1 MKRASEHRMTDD
13 HEYSGDRA
21 PEGPG
26 VVTAAI
32 SGAALDAA
40 ETYARHVE
48 KASTASNGLSSA
60 VAIDRVRRARA
71 ALDRRQVAILDM
83 VAVKGHTIARVAEMT
98 GKPDGDLTALYVAAC
113 NALASHYE
121 TDG

>member
-1 MKRASEHRMTDD
+1 M
-13 HEYSGDRA
+13 
-21 PEGPG
+21 PVP
-26 VVTAAI
+26 I

-48 KASTASNGLSSA
+48 IASTARNGLSGA

-83 VAVKGHTIARVAEMT
+83 VSVKGHSIARVAEMT
-98 GKPDGDLTALYVAAC
+98 GKPDDDLTALYVAAC
-113 NALASHYE
+113 GALANHYE
-121 TDG
+121 TDA

>member
-1 MKRASEHRMTDD
+1 MNTTASDQAT
-13 HEYSGDRA
+13 
-21 PEGPG
+21 EGPA
-26 VVTAAI
+26 VVTAPI

-40 ETYARHVE
+40 QTYARHVE
-48 KASTASNGLSSA
+48 KASTASNGLSGA

-83 VAVKGHTIARVAEMT
+83 VAVKGHSIARVAEMT
-98 GKPDGDLTALYVAAC
+98 GKSDGDLAALYVAAC

-121 TDG
+121 DEG